1 MGQKISFT
9 SSDTKIASE
18 ALDRLSKLYG
28 NCAIEDADVI
38 VALGGDGFMLQ
49 TLHRYSRFISTGLWY
64 ELWNG
69 WFSYECLR

>member
-1 MGQKISFT
+1 MGKKISFT

-38 VALGGDGFMLQ
+38 VALGGDGLCCKRFTELKIYRLQFMV
-49 TLHRYSRFISTGLWY
+49 
-64 ELWNG
+64 
-69 WFSYECLR
+69 

>member
-38 VALGGDGFMLQ
+38 VALGGGMVSCCKRFTELKIYRLQFMV
-49 TLHRYSRFISTGLWY
+49 
-64 ELWNG
+64 
-69 WFSYECLR
+69 

>member
-1 MGQKISFT
+1 MGKKISFT

-38 VALGGDGFMLQ
+38 VALGGMVSCCKRFTELKIYRLQFMV
-49 TLHRYSRFISTGLWY
+49 
-64 ELWNG
+64 
-69 WFSYECLR
+69 

>member
-49 TLHRYSRFISTGLWY
+49 KCVFFMFSGLDFW
-64 ELWNG
+64 
-69 WFSYECLR
+69 R